1 MTNFYMFQEIRILI
15 TQPQIINLYIIIFG
29 YVKTELVNR
38 INQGRIWTLGGAQ
51 GGFSH
56 IILLNKIF
64 KISKNTLCIYN
75 ER

>member
-1 MTNFYMFQEIRILI
+1 MTNFYIFQEIKILI
-15 TQPQIINLYIIIFG
+15 TQPQIINLYTIIFG

-38 INQGRIWTLGGAQ
+38 INQDRIWTLGGAQ